1 MCRCTMYI
9 QLGNV
14 HTTRKSQFLIF
25 SGNFGSFELK
35 RIVVCRKFFDIMIF
49 WELCPFIKSLP
60 FIKCSI
66 GGELGVFG
74 VRACS
79 LIFTLNKVYKK

>member
-9 QLGNV
+9 QVGNE

-35 RIVVCRKFFDIMIF
+35 RIVVCRKFWYNDF
-49 WELCPFIKSLP
+49 
-60 FIKCSI
+60 
-66 GGELGVFG
+66 LGVMPLYQIP
-74 VRACS
+74 A
-79 LIFTLNKVYKK
+79 IYKV